1 MKKKLKDV
9 IVIGFALFAMFFGA
23 GNLIFPPSLG
33 NMTGSSY
40 LIAMIGFILTG
51 VGLPL
56 LGILACANYDGQF
69 SNITDKIGTKFSLIV
84 NMALMIVLGPLLVI
98 PRTAATT
105 YELGVQPL
113 FGDINPLVIIVI
125 YFIINLFFV
134 LKPSSIIDIIGTV
147 LTPTLLVMLSSIII
161 KGIVSPFG
169 EIVPSKIDSVFPSAL
184 LEGYQTM
191 DVLGSVILATIVV
204 ASIKAKGYK
213 KKEEIM
219 SLSLK
224 AGLISVTGLAI
235 IYGGLTY
242 LGAQTSALYEGAS
255 RSFLVITVA
264 KSTLGTL
271 GMVALGIAVSLA
283 CLTTSIGVTAT
294 VCEYFSNKFEKLT
307 YKTAAF
313 GLTAISISIASM
325 GVDSIVKFAVPILGI
340 LYPLVIVLLLTSFIY
355 DKIGKKVMAYTTY
368 TALTIGVLN
377 TVADLASKS
386 KLENLFNFI
395 PLTKLGDGLKD
406 VLNIIPLNELGFG
419 WVLPSIFVFIITFIL
434 VKSSETKDTKREVCP
449 E

>member
-1 MKKKLKDV
+1 MKKKIKDV

-40 LIAMIGFILTG
+40 LLAMIGFILTG

-113 FGDINPLVIIVI
+113 FGDINPLVIIII

-169 EIVPSKIDSVFPSAL
+169 EIAPSKIDSVFPSAL

-191 DVLGSVILATIVV
+191 DVLGSVILAAIVV

-213 KKEEIM
+213 KKNEIIN
-219 SLSLK
+219 LSLK
-224 AGLISVTGLAI
+224 AGLISVTGLAL

-242 LGAQTSALYEGAS
+242 LGAQTSAVHEGVS

-283 CLTTSIGVTAT
+283 CLTTSIGVSAT
-294 VCEYFSNKFEKLT
+294 VCEYFSNKFEKLS
-307 YKTAAF
+307 YKTSAF
-313 GLTAISISIASM
+313 ILTAISIFIASM
-325 GVDSIVKFAVPILGI
+325 GVDSIVKFAVPILGV

-377 TVADLASKS
+377 TLADLASIS
-386 KLENLFNFI
+386 KL
-395 PLTKLGDGLKD
+395 KD
-406 VLNIIPLNELGFG
+406 LLNIIPLNQLGFG
-419 WVLPSIFVFIITFIL
+419 WVLPSLFVFIITFIL
-434 VKSSETKDTKREVCP
+434 VKSTETKATEREVCT